1 MSIHFE
7 TPKTSARVEKYDN
20 RLLFSRW
27 FLGPFMQKKMENSCI
42 SKSTTQSLQAQK
54 AKSTSARHC
63 TSIAN
68 PYTVYALT
76 WNPKQPDFF
85 MVVSIGWWTK
95 PLQRDRVVS
104 PNIHPFKK
112 WVFFRVPGTWYQVM
126 QESDSEIIFWRPKMR
141 TIIPGANWQAEGE
154 RIHKASA
161 TYFSLPYPIFPQPF
175 GGLEIPPNGIDRP
188 CPNC

>member
-63 TSIAN
+63 TSIVN
-68 PYTVYALT
+68 PYTFT
-76 WNPKQPDFF
+76 WNPKQPDFCT
-85 MVVSIGWWTK
+85 VVSIGWWTK
-95 PLQRDRVVS
+95 PLLGKWLFHHF
-104 PNIHPFKK
+104 HPFKK
-112 WVFFRVPGTWYQVM
+112 WVFFRLSGTWYQKCNKVTM
-126 QESDSEIIFWRPKMR
+126 KSYSGDQRCEPSSREPTGSRRGKDSQSFC
-141 TIIPGANWQAEGE
+141 N
-154 RIHKASA
+154 
-161 TYFSLPYPIFPQPF
+161 FSLPYPIFPQPF
-175 GGLEIPPNGIDRP
+175 GGWKFLQMA
-188 CPNC
+188 